1 MDNQGDSVPARERGQ
16 GAPARDPAA
25 PAPKRRERALA
36 GEEARPFCAGPGMA
50 APLVRRV
57 RDVAHEDPGE
67 RAVPSL
73 PGAGEHRARGG
84 PHRRRPARA
93 AARAEA
99 RLRARRVEEG
109 APEGNG
115 SATREAT
122 GPRGR
127 NALPAV
133 QGRAGLPGGHG
144 ALAMGAAADA
154 LRRAE
159 AAAQGHKGHRKE
171 GKACN

>member
-36 GEEARPFCAGPGMA
+36 GEAPGAVRAGPGMA

-57 RDVAHEDPGE
+57 RHMAHEDPGQ
-67 RAVPSL
+67 RALPSV

-115 SATREAT
+115 ASSGEAT
-122 GPRGR
+122 GPGGR
-127 NALPAV
+127 DAVPAV
-133 QGRAGLPGGHG
+133 QGRAGLPGCYG